1 MNKSLITIFTPTFNR
16 AEFLPKVYYS
26 LKNQE
31 YKEFEWVI
39 VDDGSSDN
47 TETVINS
54 FIQDQAIVIHY
65 IKQPNGGKHK
75 AINTG
80 VSVATGD
87 LFLILDSDDT
97 LPKDVRK

>member
-65 IKQPNGGKHK
+65 IKQPMVES
-75 AINTG
+75 IRLLTQEL
-80 VSVATGD
+80 V
-87 LFLILDSDDT
+87 LLQEIFF
-97 LPKDVRK
+97 